1 MDTYF
6 PKLPLIDVASNCRD
20 GNYLLGGHTTAG
32 VTNWDYLA
40 IKVGKHEFIKRER
53 ERERGGEREKKKYQG
68 NTLELS
74 TRLTE
79 TQGKSC
85 GEELMDNQEDLIPGS
100 LILYLGGRRGNHNHE
115 TICRRQV
122 L

>member
-40 IKVGKHEFIKRER
+40 IKVGKHVFIIR
-53 ERERGGEREKKKYQG
+53 ERERGGERRKNIKAIHW
-68 NTLELS
+68 NFL
-74 TRLTE
+74 
-79 TQGKSC
+79 
-85 GEELMDNQEDLIPGS
+85 
-100 LILYLGGRRGNHNHE
+100 LG
-115 TICRRQV
+115 
-122 L
+122 